1 MHIRVVVEFDEDGS
15 EVIVADIISGAVQE
29 VYERLLVCYRFV
41 LYRVVLLVMA
51 ENRL

>member
-15 EVIVADIISGAVQE
+15 EVIVADINGAVQE

>member
-1 MHIRVVVEFDEDGS
+1 MHIRVVVEFDGDGS
-15 EVIVADIISGAVQE
+15 EVIVTDFSGAIQE
-29 VYERLLVCYRFV
+29 VYERLLVCNRFV